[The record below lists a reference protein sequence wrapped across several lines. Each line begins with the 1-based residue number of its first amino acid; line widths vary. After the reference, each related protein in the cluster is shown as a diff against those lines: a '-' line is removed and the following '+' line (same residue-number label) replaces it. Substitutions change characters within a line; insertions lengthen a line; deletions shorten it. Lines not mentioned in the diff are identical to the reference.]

1 MFGLNDKLTLTIG
14 NARDIDGNII
24 PFSLK
29 LPLIENEI
37 YIPENLV
44 SVDVFEYQESFLT
57 GGRCVFRIYVGEVST
72 MLKIIANKNN
82 KRIKITR
89 DFMIRNVDSHI
100 CLQED
105 EEQIK
110 IFALLES
117 QDIVVN
123 NHEKLVRVITE
134 LSNEHSILRNSLTN
148 IRTLHKRKW

>member
-57 GGRCVFRIYVGEVST
+57 GGRCVFRIYVCEVST